1 LEGPALPPQPVLGP
15 GIGDIELR
23 LLRVFRAVVERG
35 GLSAAQVT
43 LGLGLA
49 TISKHMADLETR
61 LGMRLCARGHE
72 KFSLTEQGELVYRAT
87 LEVFGSIEHLRQQ
100 VGGAR
105 QELMAEITLGL
116 IDGVV
121 TDPACPITRAIGD
134 LRRQAPLVRLQLL
147 IASPDEIEVGLLN
160 GRMTLGIIPA
170 YRQLPGLEYF
180 RLYEEASD
188 LYCARGHPFFD
199 RDDAAITQ
207 DDLARQAYV
216 DRGYVESTTKQ
227 GLAKLLMPSAT
238 AWHVEGVALLIL
250 SGGFIGFL
258 PVHYAASWCA
268 TGQMRPLLG
277 GAMRH
282 TTEFCLVR
290 RRSMKVSRPV
300 GFVMDLLRGKP
311 GPGAKQVRQRGN
323 KV

>member
-1 LEGPALPPQPVLGP
+1 MPSQPVLGP
-15 GIGDIELR
+15 AIGDIELR

-49 TISKHMADLETR
+49 TISKHLSDLEAR
-61 LGMRLCARGHE
+61 LGMRLCSRGHE
-72 KFSLTEQGELVYRAT
+72 KFRLTEQGELVYRAT

-105 QELMAEITLGL
+105 QELIAEITLGV

-121 TDPACPITRAIGD
+121 TDLACPITRAIGE

-170 YRQLPGLEYF
+170 FRQLPGLEYF
-180 RLYEEASD
+180 PLYEEASD
-188 LYCARGHPFFD
+188 LFCARGHPLFD
-199 RDDAAITQ
+199 HADTAITE
-207 DDLARQAYV
+207 DDLAQQAYV
-216 DRGYVESTTKQ
+216 DRGYVESPTKQ
-227 GLAKLLMPSAT
+227 GLARLLMPSAT

-258 PVHYAASWCA
+258 PVHYADPWCSA
-268 TGQMRPLLG
+268 GRMRPLLG

-282 TTEFCLVR
+282 ASEFCLVR
-290 RRSMKVSRPV
+290 RRSMKISRPIS
-300 GFVMDLLRGKP
+300 FVMDLLRAKP
-311 GPGAKQVRQRGN
+311 AAAAKQVRQRGN
-323 KV
+323 QL